1 MEADIPVGGTVK
13 SRLIASLA
21 LGAAI
26 ALGTTG
32 CAFITPVS
40 TSVPYSPSDGMN
52 VPVTSGPLQVRN
64 ALVVANEDGT
74 KGNLVAAII
83 NDTDTAETL
92 NLDFDSSGSKR
103 IRVPAHSTVSLGAQG
118 TDPLPI
124 ANLGTKPGQ
133 TVPITFQ
140 SGDAT
145 GVTVMIPVL
154 SAVGDYK
161 LLAP

>member
-1 MEADIPVGGTVK
+1 MK

-40 TSVPYSPSDGMN
+40 TTVPYSPSDGVS
-52 VPVTSGPLQVRN
+52 VPVSSGPLQVRN
-64 ALVVANEDGT
+64 ALVVANADGS
-74 KGNLVAAII
+74 KGNLVAAIV
-83 NDTDTAETL
+83 NATDTSETL
-92 NLDFDSSGSKR
+92 TLNIGNGAAKR
-103 IRVPAHSTVSLGAQG
+103 IRVPARSTVSLGAQG

-124 ANLGTKPGQ
+124 QNLETPPGA

-145 GVTVMIPVL
+145 GATVMVPVL
-154 SAVGDYK
+154 SAIGDYE